1 MQTEPTNKITNEQKY
16 KALGKNISDYET
28 LAWKIDTPYYNDGY

>member
-16 KALGKNISDYET
+16 QALDKK
-28 LAWKIDTPYYNDGY
+28 LAFQDPLSLKFHNQTDTNDK